1 MDEFRKFSCLGDLH
15 CWIIT
20 KVLRKHLRI
29 FGLLF
34 VVGFLVQRVQRQ
46 QRFQLQRSKD
56 DICFDIPNPL
66 LSNSCHPFGGEKN
79 EERLLTQLMST
90 QNISKQQVL
99 NLNLTYARQLP
110 TRASHNLQANSST
123 TSVTLHPKCLS

>member
-1 MDEFRKFSCLGDLH
+1 MDESRKISCLGDLH

-20 KVLRKHLRI
+20 KVLGKHLRI

-34 VVGFLVQRVQRQ
+34 VVGFLVRRVQR
-46 QRFQLQRSKD
+46 QRFQLQGPKD
-56 DICFDIPNPL
+56 DICLDIPNPL

-79 EERLLTQLMST
+79 EERLLTQLIST
-90 QNISKQQVL
+90 QNISKQRVL
-99 NLNLTYARQLP
+99 NLNLTHTQQLP